1 MWYNIYVLALPA
13 HKESRL
19 SMDPQEKTWLQNNLR
34 TFAGS
39 SHPELAKDIAAYL
52 QVPLYDHI
60 TSRFSNDN
68 LYVQLQESVR
78 GKDVVIIQS
87 FSPPSV
93 SDNVIELLMMLNA
106 AASASARSIHAV
118 IPYFSY
124 ARSDK
129 KDEPR
134 ISITGR
140 LMADLI
146 ATAGATH
153 VMTMTL
159 HSPQVHGFFSVPTD
173 HLTARPIFVQH
184 FRKRDLSNSVVVSP
198 DIGHAKRATS
208 LARALGIGV
217 AAGDKMRISDT
228 EVVMGSIIGDI
239 RGKDVIV
246 FDDEIATGGSIVA
259 LVQELRKH
267 DVNGIT
273 LACTHGVLSGRAIE
287 QLQALDDV
295 QEIVTTNTVP
305 IPDHKRLP
313 NMTVLSVGS
322 IFGEAIRCNLL
333 GRSVGPLFAYWHDR

>member
-1 MWYNIYVLALPA
+1 
-13 HKESRL
+13 
-19 SMDPQEKTWLQNNLR
+19 MDTEERNWLQRNLR
-34 TFAGS
+34 SFSGS
-39 SHPELAKDIAAYL
+39 SHPELAKDITSYL
-52 QVPLYDHI
+52 QVPLYEHT

-68 LYVQLQESVR
+68 LYVQLLESVR
-78 GKDVVIIQS
+78 SKDVVIIQS
-87 FSPPSV
+87 FTPPSV
-93 SDNVIELLMMLNA
+93 SDSVIELLMMLNA

-173 HLTARPIFVQH
+173 HLTARPIFVQY
-184 FRKRDLSNSVVVSP
+184 FRQRDLGNSVVVSP

-217 AAGDKMRISDT
+217 AAGDKMRVSDT
-228 EVVMGSIIGDI
+228 EVVMSGIIGDI
-239 RGKDVIV
+239 RGKDIIV
-246 FDDEIATGGSIVA
+246 FDDEIATGGSILA
-259 LVQELRKH
+259 LVEELRKH
-267 DVNGIT
+267 DVRNIT
-273 LACTHGVLSGRAIE
+273 LACTHGVFSGPAIE
-287 QLQALDDV
+287 IMQGLAV
-295 QEIVTTNTVP
+295 HEIVTTNTVP
-305 IPDHKRLP
+305 IPEHKRLP

-322 IFGEAIRCNLL
+322 IFGEAIRCNLM